1 MSLLKRGWMPLLIA
15 VLVAV
20 AGFTVSRLHA
30 TIGYRNHPST
40 TSARAEAITPFNPK
54 RVTLEVYGPAGAL
67 AEINYLDVDAQPQ
80 RVDRAT
86 LPWSYTLI
94 TTVPALV
101 ANVVAQGDT
110 DAIAC
115 RIIVDGVVRDERS
128 SNEVN
133 AQTFCLVK
141 SA

>member
-1 MSLLKRGWMPLLIA
+1 MSVVKRGWIPLVIV
-15 VLVAV
+15 VLVAI

-30 TIGYRNHPST
+30 TIRSHNHAAT
-40 TSARAEAITPFNPK
+40 TSDRPDAITPFNPK
-54 RVTLEVYGPAGAL
+54 RVTLEVSGPAGTL

-80 RVDRAT
+80 RVDQAT
-86 LPWSYTLI
+86 LPWSYTII
-94 TTVPALV
+94 TTLPAVV
-101 ANVVAQGDT
+101 ANVVAQGNSDT
-110 DAIAC
+110 IAC
-115 RIIVDGVVRDERS
+115 RIVVNGVVRDERS